1 MITGISFR
9 RALFALALFAPHA
22 RAQTWRHTAA
32 DIGTTARV
40 LIIGTRPQDEDNAL
54 IAWLSLGRGVETAF
68 LSLTRG
74 ESGPNLAGNER
85 QGALAI
91 VRTAELLA
99 ERSRDGAHQYF
110 TRAYD
115 FGSTRSDSVVAALWP
130 YDSLLKDMAAIIRA
144 YRPHVVISPVADSTD
159 RDATHRFTARLARDA
174 IAMAADTSRLSTRA
188 SGRQEPW
195 TVKRVL
201 VPFDSAAA
209 GAVKID
215 VGEFDR
221 ARGRTYAELGAEI
234 RQLQRTQRP
243 VASPPVGHLWR
254 FLAPADS
261 SQLVGEDESGRELF
275 ARIDTSWNR
284 FRSVLDANGASAL
297 DSLRMSIDDVHAH
310 VGVDDADSVA
320 RRLARTI
327 GRVTRLRAA
336 ISCPPSHLPTCGGEL
351 GDLSV
356 SLARVRAM
364 ATEAFIGAQGVV
376 VDGTVER
383 ALVAAGDSVAVT
395 VRVYNGGRSPIALTR
410 LGAASPRMR
419 QNLVRDTTVL
429 GPDSARTWSAY
440 LPAQVFDR
448 NWWQRG
454 GLVRGTAIHSLPT
467 IAIQPVMPQMLSG
480 EDRIP
485 AGGVDAGF
493 AIGGADVS
501 VADLPLVQRP
511 TGFVR
516 GEVRR
521 PLTGVRAIS
530 VLVEHAAEYERANL
544 PIDRI
549 FRVYVQSLRDRPESV
564 TVGLQV
570 PKGLRADP
578 AQRITLLPAYGD
590 QNLFFRLRGT
600 LTPGSDSIS
609 ASAQVTRRVSP
620 AGSAGGA
627 PQVELELYQ
636 VGTIV
641 RDYPHIPSQ
650 EFLRL
655 AGERLEVVDV
665 RVPRWLRVA
674 YIKGTDELNTPL
686 GQLQVNVQ
694 SLEPSLLSVV
704 DLSAY
709 TTMLIGA
716 GALAQPAVVGALP
729 ALTEFVRNGGTLV
742 VLAGGIEALQKSA
755 LLPFP
760 MAFDTLPRTVA
771 DPAAPLHAPD
781 PHSPLLNW
789 PNRITAPDFDDW
801 TDARAVSA
809 PLSVD
814 SRYRTVLSVDDA
826 ERHTTSPA
834 LITARLGK
842 GTLVFSPL
850 AVDLELA
857 ATHPGAARLFLNL
870 LAAGHEPASGAK

>member
-1 MITGISFR
+1 MITGIVSR
-9 RALFALALFAPHA
+9 RALLTLALVAPSA
-22 RAQTWRHTAA
+22 RAQAWRHTAA
-32 DIGTTARV
+32 TLGTTGRV

-74 ESGPNLAGNER
+74 ESGPNVAGNER
-85 QGALAI
+85 QAPLAI

-115 FGSTRSDSVVAALWP
+115 FGATRSDSVVAALWP
-130 YDSLLKDMAAIIRA
+130 YDSLLKDVAAVVRA
-144 YRPHVVISPVADSTD
+144 YRPHVVISPIADSTD
-159 RDATHRFTARLARDA
+159 HDATHRFTVRLTRDA
-174 IAMAADTSRLSTRA
+174 IAVAADTVRLSTRA
-188 SGRQEPW
+188 SGGLEAWSVQ
-195 TVKRVL
+195 RVL
-201 VPFDSAAA
+201 VPVDSTFA

-221 ARGRTYAELGAEI
+221 AARRSYAELGAEI
-234 RQLQRTQRP
+234 RQIQRTQRP
-243 VASPPVGHLWR
+243 VESPPVGHLWR

-261 SQLVGEDESGRELF
+261 SQLAGEGESGRDLF

-284 FRSVLDANGASAL
+284 FRSVLDAKGAAAL

-310 VGVDDADSVA
+310 AAAGDPDSVA
-320 RRLARTI
+320 RQLARTI
-327 GRVTRLRAA
+327 GLVARLRAA
-336 ISCPPSHLPTCGGEL
+336 IPCPARIVPTCGGPL
-351 GDLSV
+351 GDLAV
-356 SLARVRAM
+356 SLARARAM
-364 ATEAFIGAQGVV
+364 ATDAVVGAQGIVI
-376 VDGTVER
+376 DGTVDR
-383 ALVAAGDSVAVT
+383 ALVAVGDSVAVN
-395 VRVYNGGRSPIALTR
+395 VRVYNGGRSPITLTR
-410 LGAASPRMR
+410 LGATSPGMR

-429 GPDSARTWSAY
+429 APDSARTWSAY
-440 LPAQVFDR
+440 VRAQIFDD

-467 IAIQPVMPQMLSG
+467 MSSRPVMPQMLSG
-480 EDRIP
+480 EAWIP
-485 AGGVDAGF
+485 SGGVDAGF
-493 AIGGADVS
+493 AIAGSDIS
-501 VADLPLVQRP
+501 VADIPLVQRP
-511 TGFVR
+511 PGFVR
-516 GEVRR
+516 GDVRR
-521 PLTGVRAIS
+521 PLTGMRPIS
-530 VLVEHAAEYERANL
+530 VLLERTAEYERANL
-544 PIDRI
+544 PVDRI
-549 FRVYVQSLRDRPESV
+549 FRVYVQCLRDRPESV

-578 AQRITLLPAYGD
+578 AQRVIVLPAYSD

-600 LTPGSDSIS
+600 VRPGSDSIS
-609 ASAQVTRRVSP
+609 ASAQVTRRVRPVGSP
-620 AGSAGGA
+620 AGA

-641 RDYPHIPSQ
+641 RDYPHIPSR

-665 RVPRWLRVA
+665 RVPRGLRVA

-709 TTMLIGA
+709 STMLIGA

-729 ALTEFVRNGGTLV
+729 ALTEFVRKGGTLV
-742 VLAGGIEALQKSA
+742 VLAGGSEVLQGA
-755 LLPFP
+755 GLLPFP

-771 DPAAPLHAPD
+771 DPAAPLHVLDSRSAI
-781 PHSPLLNW
+781 LTW

-801 TDARAVSA
+801 TDARALNA

-814 SRYRTVLSVDDA
+814 SR
-826 ERHTTSPA
+826 
-834 LITARLGK
+834 
-842 GTLVFSPL
+842 
-850 AVDLELA
+850 
-857 ATHPGAARLFLNL
+857 
-870 LAAGHEPASGAK
+870 